1 MHRLTTRQLGPRRPG
16 RPNQIRGEQHPNAKL
31 TEELVRRIRR
41 LHAEGVGSVTIS
53 RMLQIRESAVKR
65 VLTLQSWAWLT

>member
-16 RPNQIRGEQHPNAKL
+16 RINQVRGEKHPNAKL

-41 LHAEGVGSVTIS
+41 LHADGVGSVTIS
-53 RMLQIRESAVKR
+53 RMLEIRESAVKR
-65 VLTLQSWAWLT
+65 VLSLQSWAWLE